1 MWETVEAVL
10 TGEFIIP
17 GAYIWKE
24 KKIQINN
31 ISSHVKANKR
41 RVEEIQSNQKTGN
54 SKDTRKKINEI
65 KIKNIENQW
74 EKADSLKWLIKL
86 TDL

>member
-1 MWETVEAVL
+1 MLIFE
-10 TGEFIIP
+10 
-17 GAYIWKE
+17 KK

-74 EKADSLKWLIKL
+74 EKADSLK
-86 TDL
+86 